1 MFTGYPTG
9 NAFVQGG
16 FFPASQNIRLLP
28 EGTVLHAPF
37 REFANPHRYP
47 HHPRGGHAHRYQPAG
62 DVFGGWIVSQM
73 DLAAGTT
80 AAFRANGRCAT
91 IAINSLVF
99 MEPVMV
105 GDEVSIYT
113 RIIRAGR
120 TSLTIHVETWRRARH
135 THLTSK
141 VTEGEFIFVALDE
154 NRRPRQLPPAQP
166 GDELPEI
173 VPPTAR

>member
-1 MFTGYPTG
+1 
-9 NAFVQGG
+9 
-16 FFPASQNIRLLP
+16 
-28 EGTVLHAPF
+28 
-37 REFANPHRYP
+37 
-47 HHPRGGHAHRYQPAG
+47 
-62 DVFGGWIVSQM
+62 
-73 DLAAGTT
+73 
-80 AAFRANGRCAT
+80 
-91 IAINSLVF
+91 
-99 MEPVMV
+99 MV

-154 NRRPRQLPPAQP
+154 NRRPRPLPPAQP

-173 VPPTAR
+173 VPPNAG

>member
-1 MFTGYPTG
+1 MPRSENSQIPTDI
-9 NAFVQGG
+9 
-16 FFPASQNIRLLP
+16 PTIRVVAMP
-28 EGTVLHAPF
+28 TDT
-37 REFANPHRYP
+37 N
-47 HHPRGGHAHRYQPAG
+47 PAG

-73 DLAAGTT
+73 DLVAGTT

-99 MEPVMV
+99 MEPVVV

-113 RIIRAGR
+113 RIIRSGR

-154 NRRPRQLPPAQP
+154 NRRPRQLPPPQP

-173 VPPTAR
+173 VPPTAG